1 MQSFK
6 MVNILVCI
14 VNFQDNDKV
23 CSISQIYLV
32 KETFKNIILWNKFS
46 ME

>member
-1 MQSFK
+1 MKNFK

-14 VNFQDNDKV
+14 ANFQDSDIV
-23 CSISQIYLV
+23 CSISQSYLI

-46 ME
+46 M